1 MGDAA
6 IRDYLEDHLGAYLA
20 ELTALAEHESPSR
33 DKPRLDALA
42 ATIAARWASL
52 GAVVELVANPDGGEH
67 VVARFGRPIG
77 QRPSLILGHF
87 DTVWPAGTL
96 DRMPVRRE
104 GGRLH
109 GPGVYDMK
117 AGLVLVGAAM
127 ESIRAAGLRLARPV
141 VALFTSDEEIG
152 SPSSRALIEQLASEC
167 SHVFVLEPP
176 LAGGGLKTARKG
188 VGRFTLA
195 VEGKAAHEPWTAS
208 GDLFTAATDYPERIV
223 DHAVERQEALDRYA
237 RR

>member
-67 VVARFGRPIG
+67 VVARFGRAIG

-96 DRMPVRRE
+96 DRMPVRSSPIPNRRRYGCSADVSFMVICRRRRQGSRCRRARALGSAIRE
-104 GGRLH
+104 EH
-109 GPGVYDMK
+109 
-117 AGLVLVGAAM
+117 
-127 ESIRAAGLRLARPV
+127 
-141 VALFTSDEEIG
+141 
-152 SPSSRALIEQLASEC
+152 SPSGTAPHRCPWPTNGVRAR
-167 SHVFVLEPP
+167 
-176 LAGGGLKTARKG
+176 AGRP
-188 VGRFTLA
+188 R
-195 VEGKAAHEPWTAS
+195 
-208 GDLFTAATDYPERIV
+208 
-223 DHAVERQEALDRYA
+223 
-237 RR
+237 